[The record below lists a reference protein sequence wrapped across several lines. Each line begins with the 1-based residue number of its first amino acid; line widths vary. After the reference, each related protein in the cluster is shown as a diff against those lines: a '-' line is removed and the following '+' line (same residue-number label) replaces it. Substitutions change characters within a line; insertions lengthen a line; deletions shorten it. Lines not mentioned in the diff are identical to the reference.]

1 LIELLDL
8 GRDGHPRQVTLV
20 SRSGL
25 DAERLAAQVV
35 SMANDRGYLALTLD
49 SYEAVR
55 LAHPERLGE
64 RTLLMLAAPGS
75 DSSRT
80 AAALLDAASR
90 SQRAHVVVRLQVCR
104 TLSVLREA
112 RARYGSGRALVRAVP
127 PVDRD
132 LARQL
137 ERASRAA
144 DLVAAGRHAAAVR
157 LLRDVAGWL
166 QRRSRSIERAAV
178 LLDLGRIVLER
189 GRALD
194 ADRAFEDAA
203 AEASLGGD
211 ERRHL
216 EARLWQA
223 AARTDAGRLA
233 EAESLCRAALACS
246 APTSAMHLI
255 GRATLA
261 RVLIWQHRVQEAID
275 LDLGLTRPAAGE
287 LELSTRCFVAGTR
300 VRLLLMERR
309 HFEAGVEAR
318 RLLEST
324 DGDNGLARII
334 ALTAHLRVLTAAGDL
349 RLAASCVAD
358 IAALA
363 RRIRAPLRAVR
374 ARILLAASQLRA
386 EDAGWQRDVT
396 RVRRMASAGPALL
409 RQAVHELTTE
419 PGMHRRVEVLPAFG
433 TVDIPHLISL
443 AHDVEEDDEAVT
455 RVLTVVADA
464 LRATRV
470 DLWCNDAGVPAVI
483 KTVGAGLTTR
493 LGERVLDL
501 GMALDHGAQDCGRET
516 GAPVGRGPRMIGAV
530 VARWA
535 ADITPPAAARAML
548 ETAAALVHPRLE
560 ALRATSRFAA
570 QASLAVPELVGVSEA
585 MRELRA
591 SIGRAA
597 AAPFTV
603 LIHGESGVGKELAA
617 RAIHQLSPRRQR
629 PFSDVNC
636 AALPDELLESEL
648 FGHARGAFT
657 GAVAERAG
665 LFEAA
670 DGGTV
675 FLDEVADLSPRGQA
689 KLLRVLQQ
697 REVRRLGETFSRPVD
712 IRLVAAANRDV
723 SQEVSAGRFRAD
735 LLYRLDVIRLRI
747 PPLRERPED
756 VAPLTLHF
764 WAEAATRV
772 GTTATLTHGVLAALT
787 RYHWPG
793 NVRELQNVVS
803 ALAVAAPSRG
813 QVRRHLLSAAI
824 AGATAISSSRL
835 AEARTQFERRAIDSA
850 LARNAGNRT
859 RAARELGLSRQG
871 LLKMMARLGMR

>member
-1 LIELLDL
+1 LC
-8 GRDGHPRQVTLV
+8 
-20 SRSGL
+20 
-25 DAERLAAQVV
+25 
-35 SMANDRGYLALTLD
+35 
-49 SYEAVR
+49 
-55 LAHPERLGE
+55 E
-64 RTLLMLAAPGS
+64 RTLLLLAAPGS
-75 DSSRT
+75 ESSRT
-80 AAALLDAASR
+80 AALLDAASR
-90 SQRAHVVVRLQVCR
+90 SQRAHVLLHLPVCP
-104 TLSVLREA
+104 TPSVLREA
-112 RARYGSGRALVRAVP
+112 RARYGSGRALVRPAAN
-127 PVDRD
+127 VDRD
-132 LARQL
+132 VARQL
-137 ERASRAA
+137 ERASRAMHF
-144 DLVAAGRHAAAVR
+144 VAAGRHAAAVR

-166 QRRSRSIERAAV
+166 QRRSRSGDAAAI
-178 LLDLGRIVLER
+178 LMELGRIVLER

-194 ADRAFEDAA
+194 ADRVFEEAA
-203 AEASLGGD
+203 AEATLGGD
-211 ERRHL
+211 EQRLL

-223 AARTDAGRLA
+223 AARTDAGRLT
-233 EAESLCRAALACS
+233 EAESLCRAVLACS
-246 APTSAMHLI
+246 APAPAMHL
-255 GRATLA
+255 RARAALA
-261 RVLIWQHRVQEAID
+261 RVLIWQRRDREAID
-275 LDLGLTRPAAGE
+275 LGLASGADKELDLP
-287 LELSTRCFVAGTR
+287 TRCFVAGTR
-300 VRLLLMERR
+300 VRLLLIERR
-309 HFEAGVEAR
+309 SFEAGVEAR

-349 RLAASCVAD
+349 ALAMSCVAD
-358 IAALA
+358 IAVLA

-374 ARILLAASQLRA
+374 ARVLLAAAQLRA
-386 EDAGWQRDVT
+386 ADAGWQGDVT
-396 RVRRMASAGPALL
+396 PVRRMAAVGPGLL
-409 RQAVHELTTE
+409 RQAVHELTAE
-419 PGMHRRVEVLPAFG
+419 PGTHRGGGVTPAFG
-433 TVDIPHLISL
+433 AVDVPHLIAL
-443 AHDVEEDDEAVT
+443 AHDTEKDDDAVT
-455 RVLTVVADA
+455 RVLTATAEA

-470 DLWCNDAGVPAVI
+470 DLWCNDAGVPALI
-483 KTVGAGLTTR
+483 KTVGSGLTTR
-493 LGERVLDL
+493 IGERVLDL
-501 GMALDHGAQDCGRET
+501 GMALGHETQECGREI
-516 GAPVGRGPRMIGAV
+516 GAPVGRGPRMIGAI
-530 VARWA
+530 VARWT
-535 ADITPPAAARAML
+535 ADITPPPTAGTVL
-548 ETAAALVHPRLE
+548 ETAAAIVHPRLE
-560 ALRATSRFAA
+560 ALRAASRFAA

-597 AAPFTV
+597 TAPFTV

-629 PFSDVNC
+629 PFTDVNC
-636 AALPDELLESEL
+636 AALPDDLLESEL

-723 SQEVSAGRFRAD
+723 GQEVSAGRFRAD

-764 WAEAATRV
+764 WAEAAPRV

-813 QVRRHLLSAAI
+813 QVRAHLLSAAI
-824 AGATAISSSRL
+824 TGAAAISSSRL